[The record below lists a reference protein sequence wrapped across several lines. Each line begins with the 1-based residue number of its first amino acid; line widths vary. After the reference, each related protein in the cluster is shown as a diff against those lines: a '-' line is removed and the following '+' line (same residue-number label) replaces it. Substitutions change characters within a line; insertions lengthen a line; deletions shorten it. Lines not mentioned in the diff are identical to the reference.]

1 MKRFVCLLFS
11 FVLAMPVMAQG
22 IPDAPS
28 TVAADPLPK
37 ADPQYFNAPSP
48 TLETVNAFLHAVWGY
63 DQDRIYRVMA
73 IQKTTAPNVAK
84 VVIFVTSKTP
94 GAQIQTVQFF
104 VTPDGR
110 HAIADNVFDFGAKPF
125 ADNRVVMQQKA
136 DGPAH
141 GAASKDLLLVEFAD
155 MQCPHCKVA
164 QETMANVV
172 RDFPAARVVYQNFPL
187 VSIHP
192 FASKAAA
199 YGNCVAKKSNEA
211 FWTYLQDVFDHQ
223 EALNAEAG
231 DQTLAN
237 AVTKAGQDPAA
248 VAACAASPAEQK
260 HVQDQIAFANSMGVT
275 ETPMLSIN
283 GHLVPLGGMSY
294 EQLKQMITFQAK
306 EDGVA
311 LK

>member
-1 MKRFVCLLFS
+1 MNRFALSLLS
-11 FVLAMPVMAQG
+11 LTLALPVVAQA

-28 TVAADPLPK
+28 AAAADPLPK
-37 ADPQYFNAPSP
+37 ADPQYFDAASP
-48 TLETVNAFLHAVWGY
+48 TLDTVNAFLHAVWGY
-63 DQDRIYRVMA
+63 DHDRVYRVMA

-84 VVIFVTSKTP
+84 VVIFVTSRTP
-94 GAQIQTVQFF
+94 GAQVQTVQFF
-104 VTPDGR
+104 VTPDGK

-164 QETMANVV
+164 QETMANIV
-172 RDFPAARVVYQNFPL
+172 RDFPTARVVYQNFPL
-187 VSIHP
+187 TSIHP
-192 FASKAAA
+192 FAAKAAA
-199 YGNCVAKKSNEA
+199 YGNCVAKKSNDA
-211 FWTYLQDVFDHQ
+211 FWIYLQDVFEHQ

-248 VAACAASPAEQK
+248 IAACAASPAEQK
-260 HVQDQIAFANSMGVT
+260 HVQDQTAFANSMGVN

-283 GHLVPLGGMSY
+283 GHLVPLGGVSY
-294 EQLKQMITFQAK
+294 EQIKQMITFQAQ